1 MLKARLA
8 QVHSA
13 FQSVNA
19 SWSKQADPKDAAL
32 IIMMDASEVAKH
44 NTKDSCWVVIHGTA
58 WDVTGGYFQR
68 LICAHS
74 LTRSQ
79 TSSMNTLVVPS

>member
-1 MLKARLA
+1 
-8 QVHSA
+8 VHSA

-19 SWSKQADPKDAAL
+19 SWSKQANPEDAAYTT
-32 IIMMDASEVAKH
+32 MMDASEVAKH

-58 WDVTGGYFQR
+58 WDVTGESIQR
-68 LICAHS
+68 LSHVHS

-79 TSSMNTLVVPS
+79 TSSMNTPVV